1 MKWVKYYCETNY
13 ICMEKYEQ
21 SNIRMT
27 NNRTSRIHGLL
38 LRTSYFDCSN
48 VRCSVFFLFIAF
60 PTLLFAQLDAKKIAA
75 DYQRS
80 VVKIL
85 LYDSLAEKN
94 QAGNGYI
101 GRGSGFIVSEDGV
114 IFTNRHVVDMCV
126 QGYVDYDY
134 YDEQSGTVERSLEVY
149 SADLLS
155 DSGLVKINR
164 IGYPAPIVQVY
175 SGKGVDDYKL
185 YYAKVLSVSM
195 GSFDGAIIRIVSDLE
210 GKPLENTFLPL
221 PLGNSDST
229 FQGED
234 LCVYGYPENY
244 TGAMDM
250 MLKEMST
257 LTFGK
262 HSGFDFAY
270 SKDFGYIKTEAAI
283 NSGNSGGPVFNQ
295 YNKVVGIATAAF
307 NKTNIGLVG
316 GINAMYYVAAT
327 DIGMLQKL
335 SSRGLKVPKNAGA
348 IKTVNGDH
356 QPTLTAQEI
365 TKVNAQKQAAHE
377 ARLARIEQQKQ
388 ADAYKNFYPNGRS
401 PKDLRFSMGM
411 AAGLGS
417 YTRGNLDL
425 FWQSINNDASLKAT
439 GKGSPFVWT
448 VDIEILG
455 TDKKEKN
462 FGGFG
467 IHFFKTAKRAIA
479 ASNEYLG
486 ATNEISLGLTMV
498 NFSFIYSRALG
509 KKTYLLFE
517 PSVLY
522 YSSMKGSIT
531 AYGNTY
537 TVKPSVPFG
546 GGWQLAGGI
555 NYMVTDLIGI
565 SFRAGY
571 RFITLQEMHKDDRD
585 GYSLTYSFFA
595 NGVDGETTL
604 VKWNGMYFMT
614 GLVLSGATNIKK
626 AKKTEQRK

>member
-1 MKWVKYYCETNY
+1 MFIKTAY
-13 ICMEKYEQ
+13 ICVMLKCGKYV
-21 SNIRMT
+21 
-27 NNRTSRIHGLL
+27 GCVPFLL
-38 LRTSYFDCSN
+38 LA
-48 VRCSVFFLFIAF
+48 FL
-60 PTLLFAQLDAKKIAA
+60 PTLLFAQLDARKIAA

-85 LYDSLAEKN
+85 LFDSLAEKN

-126 QGYVDYDY
+126 QGYVNYDY
-134 YDEQSGTVERSLEVY
+134 YDEQSGTVERSMEVY
-149 SADLLS
+149 SADLLADS
-155 DSGLVKINR
+155 DLVKINR

-175 SGKGVDDYKL
+175 SGKGVDEYKL

-195 GSFDGAIIRIVSDLE
+195 GSFDGAIIKVVSDLE
-210 GKPLENTFLPL
+210 GKPVENIFQPL

-244 TGAMDM
+244 SGGMDM

-327 DIGMLQKL
+327 DIAMLQKL
-335 SSRGLKVPKNAGA
+335 SAKGLKVPKNAGA

-356 QPTLTAQEI
+356 QPSLTPKEMEDLNW
-365 TKVNAQKQAAHE
+365 KKQAAYE
-377 ARLARIEQQKQ
+377 ARLAKIEQQKQ
-388 ADAYKNFYPNGRS
+388 ADAYKNFYPNGRA
-401 PKDLRFSMGM
+401 PKDMRFSLGM

-425 FWQSINNDASLKAT
+425 FWQSINNDASLKVT
-439 GKGSPFVWT
+439 GQGHPFIWT
-448 VDIEILG
+448 ADLEILG
-455 TDKKEKN
+455 ADKQEKN
-462 FGGFG
+462 FIGFG
-467 IHFFKTAKRAIA
+467 IHFFKTARHAIA

-486 ATNEISLGLTMV
+486 AANEISLGLTMV
-498 NFSFIYSRALG
+498 NFSLIYSRTLTE
-509 KKTYLLFE
+509 KMYLMLE
-517 PSVLY
+517 PQLVY
-522 YSSMKGSIT
+522 IGSMKGSIS
-531 AYGNTY
+531 AHGNNY
-537 TVKPSVPFG
+537 VVKAGPFDTF
-546 GGWQLAGGI
+546 GWQIAAGV
-555 NYMVTDLIGI
+555 NYMITQYVGI

-571 RFITLQEMHKDDRD
+571 RVLTLQEKHEDDRS
-585 GYSLTYSFFA
+585 GFKATYSFFS
-595 NGVDGETTL
+595 NGTDGETTL

-614 GLVLSGATNIKK
+614 GLVVAGTSNIKK
-626 AKKTEQRK
+626 AKKTNKGK